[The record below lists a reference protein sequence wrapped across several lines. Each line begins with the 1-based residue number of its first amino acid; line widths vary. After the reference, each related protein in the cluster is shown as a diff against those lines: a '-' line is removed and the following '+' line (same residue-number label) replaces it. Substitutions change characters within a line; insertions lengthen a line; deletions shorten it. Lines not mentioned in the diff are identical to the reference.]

1 MIISDKSLLEQEGL
15 CHLRLPC
22 HGKPQLEINEQR
34 LHVEAN
40 VNDWVVVKYENSYFP
55 GIVIESTEQD
65 VKVKVMHQAGPLS
78 WKWPEKDDCIYY
90 VPSDIMKV
98 IEPPMITSTREH
110 YKFQCSIP

>member
-1 MIISDKSLLEQEGL
+1 MSDKSLLEQEGL
-15 CHLRLPC
+15 CHLQLTCP
-22 HGKPQLEINEQR
+22 GKPQLEINEHR
-34 LHVEAN
+34 LYAEAN
-40 VNDWVVVKYENSYFP
+40 VNDWVVVKYKNSYFP

-65 VKVKVMHQAGPLS
+65 VKVKLMHQVGPLS
-78 WKWPEKDDCIYY
+78 WKWPEKADYIYY